1 MSPFRFIAGFLLYL
15 VIRLGMLILA
25 PMNHR
30 VMRNF
35 SNIGAWVMHSVPYLR
50 NLCIKNIHAAFPEMP
65 PEKVRE
71 TAWKSLQ
78 NLALTVCEIVW
89 IMQHPE
95 QFEKFVDIS
104 PCRGAVEEAIRA
116 TRDGRGSIL
125 LTPHLGNWEF
135 ASRVLAYTY
144 KLPIGVVVKSARVPF
159 LDRILSSS
167 RRCGNVRI
175 IYAKGAAR
183 AMKNALDEK
192 LIVGILIDQNTK
204 VRNGGV
210 FVDFMGLKIPVS
222 RAPAVLARANGG
234 NRYIAIGAVIRDSP
248 DTCKVYSREL
258 PKPAAEYETDEEL
271 IQDITDITADFIR
284 MAPEQYCWLYHRFQY
299 IPPDTPEEVRKRYP
313 DYAKVPGRSF
323 FRRNAGN
330 HAKETS

>member
-1 MSPFRFIAGFLLYL
+1 MHPFRFIAGIFVYL
-15 VIRLGMLILA
+15 AIRLCMLFLA

-30 VMRNF
+30 TMRKF
-35 SNIGAWVMHSVPYLR
+35 SNIGAWVIYQIPYLR
-50 NLCIKNIHAAFPEMP
+50 NLCIKNIHAAFPEMT
-65 PEKVRE
+65 PEKVRD

-78 NLALTVCEIVW
+78 NLALTICEIVW

-104 PCRGAVEEAIRA
+104 ACRGAVESAIEA

-135 ASRVLAYTY
+135 ASRVLAYIY
-144 KLPIGVVVKSARVPF
+144 KLPIGIVVKSARLPF
-159 LDRILSSS
+159 LDGILCNS
-167 RRCGNVRI
+167 RRCGNVRV

-183 AMKNALDEK
+183 AMKNALDEG

-222 RAPAVLARANGG
+222 RAPAVLARANGN
-234 NRYIAIGAVIRDSP
+234 NRYIALGAVIRDTP

-299 IPPDTPEEVRKRYP
+299 IPPDTPEEIRKRYP
-313 DYAKVPGRSF
+313 DYAKVPGPSF
-323 FRRNAGN
+323 FRRKNDRQAR
-330 HAKETS
+330 ETS

>member
-1 MSPFRFIAGFLLYL
+1 MGIFRYIIGFLIYL
-15 VIRLGMLILA
+15 AVQFFMLVMW
-25 PMNHR
+25 PMDHR
-30 VMRNF
+30 WMRKL
-35 SNIGAWVMHSVPYLR
+35 SEVGAWVMYMTPYLR

-71 TAWKSLQ
+71 TARKSLQ
-78 NLALTVCEIVW
+78 NLALTVVESVW
-89 IMQHPE
+89 TRQHPE
-95 QFEKFVDIS
+95 KFESFVNIE
-104 PCRGAVEEAIRA
+104 PCRFAVERAIEA
-116 TRDGRGSIL
+116 TKKGEGSIL

-144 KLPIGVVVKSARVPF
+144 KLPVRIVVKAARLPF
-159 LDRILSSS
+159 LDKILSDS
-167 RRCGNVRI
+167 RRCGNVQI

-183 AMKNALDEK
+183 AMKNALDDG

-222 RAPAVLARANGG
+222 RAPAVLARSNGKC
-234 NRYIAIGAVIRDSP
+234 RYIAIGAVIRDSK
-248 DTCKVYSREL
+248 DTCKVYARQLS
-258 PKPAAEYETDEEL
+258 KPATEYATDEEL
-271 IQDITDITADFIR
+271 IQEITDITADFIR

-313 DYAKVPGRSF
+313 DYAKVPGKSF
-323 FRRNAGN
+323 FHRSDRG
-330 HAKETS
+330 

>member
-1 MSPFRFIAGFLLYL
+1 MIFRYLIGFVVYL
-15 VIRLGMLILA
+15 GVQLGMLLMA

-30 VMRNF
+30 WMRRL
-35 SNIGAWVMHSVPYLR
+35 SEIGAWVMYMTPYLR

-71 TAWKSLQ
+71 TAKGSLK
-78 NLALTVCEIVW
+78 NLALSMCESIW
-89 IMQHPE
+89 TWQHPE
-95 QFEKFVDIS
+95 EFEKFVNIE
-104 PCRGAVEEAIRA
+104 PCRGSVERAIEATKNGQGA
-116 TRDGRGSIL
+116 IL

-144 KLPIGVVVKSARVPF
+144 RQPVGIVVKSVRLPF
-159 LDRILSSS
+159 LDKIMSDS
-167 RRCGNVRI
+167 RRCGNVKI

-183 AMKNALDEK
+183 AMKNALDEG

-204 VRNGGV
+204 IRNGGV

-222 RAPAVLARANGG
+222 RAPAVLARANGKS
-234 NRYIAIGAVIRDSP
+234 RYIAIGAVLRDSK

-258 PKPAAEYETDEEL
+258 SKPASEYATDEEL
-271 IQDITDITADFIR
+271 IQEITDITADFIR

-313 DYAKVPGRSF
+313 DYAKVAGPSF
-323 FRRNAGN
+323 FRR
-330 HAKETS
+330 SPDD

>member
-1 MSPFRFIAGFLLYL
+1 MHPFRFIAGIFVYL
-15 VIRLGMLILA
+15 AIRLCMLFLA

-30 VMRNF
+30 TMRKF
-35 SNIGAWVMHSVPYLR
+35 SNIGAWVIYQIPYLR
-50 NLCIKNIHAAFPEMP
+50 NLCIKNIHAAFPEMT
-65 PEKVRE
+65 PEKVRD

-78 NLALTVCEIVW
+78 NLALTICEIVW

-104 PCRGAVEEAIRA
+104 ACRGAVESAIEA

-135 ASRVLAYTY
+135 ASRVLAYIY
-144 KLPIGVVVKSARVPF
+144 KLPIGIVVKSARLPF
-159 LDRILSSS
+159 LDGILCNS
-167 RRCGNVRI
+167 RRCGNVRV

-183 AMKNALDEK
+183 AMKNALDEG

-222 RAPAVLARANGG
+222 RAPAVLARANGN
-234 NRYIAIGAVIRDSP
+234 NRYIAIGAVIRDTP

-299 IPPDTPEEVRKRYP
+299 IPPDTPEEIRKRYP
-313 DYAKVPGRSF
+313 DYAKVPGPSF
-323 FRRNAGN
+323 FRRKNDRQAR
-330 HAKETS
+330 ETS